1 MAQVQLAQTQ
11 PFPIPIMTG
20 GTATT
25 DDGNVQGDFAVNLK
39 LRQVSTNQKPGTA
52 TSHGGLTQWMASS
65 ATGESDRGGILWN
78 GVMYR
83 VQGASVYSYTTAG
96 VRTKLGTVVNDG
108 LKVRFDYSFD
118 NLIIVSAGNLYYYA
132 PDGYETVSSVAIA
145 AGGTGYA
152 VNDTITLG
160 PLGLYATLKVTAVTA
175 GAVTAAS
182 VNSAPQVLT
191 KFQPANPVPQVL
203 SSGGGTGATFNA
215 TWANSGNFTRID
227 VSPNTGIT
235 NVVDA
240 TFMAGYVMI
249 TDGTDE
255 YCSSLVN
262 LAFFPGYFGSAE
274 YDPDGITATY
284 KLNNQLYL
292 FGQYTTQTMQNVGGN
307 NFPFSSQNSYT
318 FDIGCVSR
326 QTMCAYNRTLAWI
339 GGGRNMPYGVWFL
352 NGNAPAKISSA
363 AVDYEL
369 SKLTA
374 AQVAVVTLE
383 SISFEDSEFLYVHLP
398 DKTLV
403 FDAIASVA
411 LGLKFWT
418 QLNSGPTN
426 TDFYRARNFVRF
438 NGMWACGDLAD
449 NRVGFLDS
457 TTGGHYGL
465 PVMHRSSSPMVM
477 LPLAS
482 AGLREVE
489 LKCITGQAGDD
500 SRIGLEYSG
509 DGIRWSQI
517 RFRSAAKRG
526 GYSMRPRWRPGALTE
541 GKLQIRISHVTTRH
555 VTWFLIDTE
564 LEALNV

>member
-1 MAQVQLAQTQ
+1 
-11 PFPIPIMTG
+11 MTG

-25 DDGNVQGDFAVNLK
+25 DDGNVQGEFAINLK

-65 ATGESDRGGILWN
+65 AAGESDRGGILWN
-78 GVMYR
+78 SVMYR
-83 VQGASVYSYTTAG
+83 VQGSSVYSYTTAG
-96 VRTKLGTVVNDG
+96 VRTKIGTVANDG
-108 LKVRFDYSFD
+108 LKCRLDYSFD

-132 PDGYETVSSVAIA
+132 PDGYSTM
-145 AGGTGYA
+145 AGILSIGTGGAGYA
-152 VNDTITLG
+152 VGDTITLG
-160 PLGLYATLKVTAVTA
+160 AMGLYATLTVTAVTS
-175 GAVTAAS
+175 GSVGAAS
-182 VNSAPQVLT
+182 VTIAPQVLT
-191 KFQPANPVPQVL
+191 KFLPPNPVPQVL
-203 SSGGGTGATFNA
+203 SSGGGTGASFNVGWITA
-215 TWANSGNFTRID
+215 TNFIK
-227 VSPNTGIT
+227 VNVAQNTGIT
-235 NVVDA
+235 TVVDA
-240 TFMAGYVMI
+240 TFMAGYVMV
-249 TDGTDE
+249 TDGTDV
-255 YCSSLVN
+255 YNSSLVN

-284 KLNNQLYL
+284 KLNNQLYV

-307 NFPFSSQNSYT
+307 NFPFSAQNSYT

-374 AQVAVVTLE
+374 SQVAVVTLE
-383 SISFEDSEFLYVHLP
+383 AISFEDSEFLYVHLP
-398 DKTLV
+398 DKTLM

-457 TTGGHYGL
+457 STGGHYGL
-465 PVMHRSSSPMVM
+465 PIVHRSSSPMVM

-482 AGLREVE
+482 AGLRSVE
-489 LKCITGQAGDD
+489 LKCITGQSGDT
-500 SRIGLEYSG
+500 SRISMTYSS
-509 DGIRWSQI
+509 DGIRWSQV
-517 RFRSAAKRG
+517 RYTSAVTRG
-526 GYSMRPRWRPGALTE
+526 GYSKRIRWLPGGLTRN
-541 GKLQIRISHVTTRH
+541 KMQVRIEHVTTQH
-555 VTWFLIDTE
+555 LTWFGVDVE
-564 LEALNV
+564 LEALSI

>member
-11 PFPIPIMTG
+11 PFPMPILTG

-52 TSHGGLTQWMASS
+52 TSHGGLTQWVASS

-96 VRTKLGTVVNDG
+96 VRTKLGTVENDG
-108 LKVRFDYSFD
+108 LRVRLDYSFD

-132 PDGYETVSSVAIA
+132 PGGYESLAGATVVS
-145 AGGTGYA
+145 GGTGYS
-152 VNDTITLG
+152 VGDTITMG
-160 PLGLYATLKVTAVTA
+160 PLGIYGTLQVAAVT
-175 GAVTAAS
+175 GGVITAIS
-182 VNSAPQVLT
+182 SIFGPQVLT
-191 KFQPANPVPQVL
+191 SAIPANPVPQVL
-203 SSGGGTGATFNA
+203 SSGSGTGATFNLSWGPSSPFIKVA
-215 TWANSGNFTRID
+215 MSNSAN
-227 VSPNTGIT
+227 IT
-235 NVVDA
+235 PVVDA
-240 TFMAGYVMI
+240 TFMAGYVMV
-249 TDGTDE
+249 TDGVDVF
-255 YCSSLVN
+255 CSSLVN
-262 LAFFPGYFGSAE
+262 LTFFPGYFGSAE
-274 YDPDGITATY
+274 YDPDGITATF

-318 FDIGCVSR
+318 FDIGCASR

-398 DKTLV
+398 NKTLV

-457 TTGGHYGL
+457 STGGHYGL
-465 PVMHRSSSPMVM
+465 PVMHRSSGPMAM

-482 AGLREVE
+482 AALRSLE
-489 LKCITGQAGDD
+489 LKCVTGQSGDT
-500 SRIGLEYSG
+500 SRIGMTYSS

-517 RFRSAAKRG
+517 RYTSAVTRG
-526 GYSMRPRWRPGALTE
+526 GYSKRIRWLPGCLTRN
-541 GKLQIRISHVTTRH
+541 KLQVRIEHVTTQH
-555 VTWFLIDTE
+555 VTWFGIDAE
-564 LEALNV
+564 LEALNT